1 MPTYITLANWT
12 EQGVRTAK
20 DTVARYRA
28 AQQPALAAGVTI
40 RGAYWTLGQYDIV
53 LIVEAPDEQTAAQF
67 TLATAMQGNIRTTML
82 RAFDEHEM
90 EHLLERLPAGP

>member
-1 MPTYITLANWT
+1 MPTYVTLANWT

-40 RGAYWTLGQYDIV
+40 VGIYWTMGPYDIV
-53 LIVEAPDEQTAAQF
+53 IILEAADDATDTQF
-67 TLATAMQGNIRTTML
+67 ALALAMQGNLRTTML
-82 RAFDEHEM
+82 RAFGEAEM
-90 EHLLERLPAGP
+90 EALLQGLP